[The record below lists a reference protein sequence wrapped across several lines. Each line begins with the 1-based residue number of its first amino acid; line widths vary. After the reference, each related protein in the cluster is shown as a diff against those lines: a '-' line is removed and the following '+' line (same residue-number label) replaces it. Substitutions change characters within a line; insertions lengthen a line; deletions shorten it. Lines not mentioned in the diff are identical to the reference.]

1 MNFQE
6 WKSKHLTPKKV
17 VGRIL
22 EIAIFILA
30 LWGVMAWQERNL
42 LPDDGSVSLPTHI
55 EVQRLSDGEK
65 VLLGDELNPEK
76 SLVYFFAPWCSI
88 CKMSAP
94 NLNDLQNENAQVI
107 AIALSY
113 DSVDDVQ
120 EFVNSSNLNIPVY
133 LGNNQISQLFN
144 VEAFPTY
151 YLLNKDLRIVD
162 RSVGYSTGIGMKW
175 RLGRAD

>member
-6 WKSKHLTPKKV
+6 WKSKHLTPKKIL
-17 VGRIL
+17 GRLL
-22 EIAIFILA
+22 ELGVFILV
-30 LWGVMAWQERNL
+30 LWGIMAWQERNL
-42 LPDDGSVSLPTHI
+42 LPDDGSVSLPSQALVMKL
-55 EVQRLSDGEK
+55 EDGEQ
-65 VLLGDELNPEK
+65 VTLGDELNPEK

-88 CKMSAP
+88 CKLSAP
-94 NLNDLQNENAQVI
+94 NLNDLQDDNAQVI

-113 DSVDDVQ
+113 ESVEDVRQ
-120 EFVNSSNLNIPVY
+120 FVTSAELNVPVY
-133 LGNNQISQLFN
+133 LGTGELSALFN

-151 YLLNKDLRIVD
+151 YLLNEELQIVD